1 MGLFDIFKK
10 KQQVKNEVKTVDLN
24 KCEKIEFSK
33 YLDINEIIYEYK
45 LEELVDYSI
54 GYDNNIHLMFVK
66 NNKYFIMT
74 LFVYWDKYKI
84 IKKGIIETN
93 IEVDR
98 NFYRRDHCPKYLLL
112 RAIKNNYLLVSPRL
126 ENQES
131 TTEPNALLVSKD
143 GNVINSMCL
152 GDDIESKV
160 ITTSDGKVIVAYGDE
175 GTYGSNPLSIAGMN
189 IFADDGKLL
198 YQNKKYI
205 LDCTNIYISD
215 KANSLYFYDSE
226 GNIIKSNLD
235 KELLEEDKKI
245 VNNCFYNYTDFLI
258 NKNNENSFLFLLP
271 IYEFNKLKY
280 AIKCKIDEDSKRIV
294 QENFLVVTSKNNF
307 KIVSHNFRGS
317 KLLVLSEDNLLY
329 GYEFK

>member
-1 MGLFDIFKK
+1 MGLFDILKK
-10 KQQVKNEVKTVDLN
+10 KKQVKNEVKTVDQN

-33 YLDINEIIYEYK
+33 FLNINEIIHEYK

-54 GYDNNIHLMFVK
+54 GYDNTIHLMFVK

-74 LFVYWDKYKI
+74 LFVDWDAYKI
-84 IKKGIIETN
+84 IKKEIIETN

-98 NFYRRDHCPKYLLL
+98 SFYRRVHCPKYLLL
-112 RAIKNNYLLVSPRL
+112 RAIKNSYLLVSPRL

-131 TTEPNALLVSKD
+131 TTEPNALLVSKN

-160 ITTSDGKVIVAYGDE
+160 ITTSDGKIIVAYGDE

-205 LDCTNIYISD
+205 LDCSNIYIFD

-235 KELLEEDKKI
+235 RELLEEDKKI
-245 VNNCFYNYTDFLI
+245 VNDVFYNYTDFLI
-258 NKNNENSFLFLLP
+258 NKNNENSLLFLLP
-271 IYEFNKLKY
+271 IYKFNELKY
-280 AIKCKIDEDSKRIV
+280 AIKCKIDETGKKIIQESFFVVSSK
-294 QENFLVVTSKNNF
+294 SSF
-307 KIVSHNFRGS
+307 KIVSLSFRGS
-317 KLLVLSEDNLLY
+317 KLLALADNNILY
-329 GYEFK
+329 GYEFN